1 MKWREYFARLALYT
15 VAVYLA
21 LVAAGLTLLK
31 VVRWE
36 LVAWLEGK

>member
-1 MKWREYFARLALYT
+1 MNWRTYFLRLLAYT

-21 LVAAGLTLLK
+21 LVAAGVTLLK

-36 LVAWLEGK
+36 VVAWLEGK

>member
-21 LVAAGLTLLK
+21 LVAAGLTLLA
-31 VVRWE
+31 VVKGQV
-36 LVAWLEGK
+36 VAWIEGK